1 MKFDANTKH
10 FICKKCGLF
19 ATREQVSDI
28 RYRLNKREKTREDKH
43 DEYRDW
49 WTASKK
55 DKQGQLQS
63 ELQWEKKKK
72 FQSPY
77 KMK

>member
-1 MKFDANTKH
+1 MPRMCSQRSSHRNEVDANTKH

-55 DKQGQLQS
+55 DKQG
-63 ELQWEKKKK
+63 
-72 FQSPY
+72 
-77 KMK
+77 

>member
-1 MKFDANTKH
+1 MPSLTECPECAAKEVVIEMKFDANTKH

-55 DKQGQLQS
+55 DKQS
-63 ELQWEKKKK
+63 
-72 FQSPY
+72 
-77 KMK
+77 